1 VWTASASEFGV
12 NGPLLSDAE
21 VEVCLAGSW
30 GEEFVGV
37 APAAGEIVLRKHRY
51 SAFVDTGLD
60 VILRNKGIKTVV
72 LVGVATNVC
81 VESTARDA
89 AMRDFYVVVA
99 ADGVGVRDAA
109 RDRHDNALA
118 EIQGCFGMVVPA
130 SRILDVWSGAVRME
144 TAA

>member
-1 VWTASASEFGV
+1 M
-12 NGPLLSDAE
+12 
-21 VEVCLAGSW
+21 
-30 GEEFVGV
+30 
-37 APAAGEIVLRKHRY
+37 LRKHRY